1 MVVWTTEKIAALPQ
15 KELESLFVN
24 ALKRDAEVA
33 RLCAAEMASRKPPDK
48 PREKRGQS
56 TSHEVDEVVAGFHFV
71 CPEEKS
77 VVREID
83 GLMWSGTWVVAGVH
97 AERALKIDAYIAL
110 HRSKAELSYLQ
121 GRIVNFRKAQR
132 ERSYSEGQDVQT
144 EFGIDF
150 QFEPTDK
157 QYKWVGDGSG
167 EKGYYWRKRG
177 VGEP

>member
-110 HRSKAELSYLQ
+110 HRSKAELSY
-121 GRIVNFRKAQR
+121 QR
-132 ERSYSEGQDVQT
+132 WPGSSRQCFAIDKWNLCRFVSLVCRCRASRREGVARP
-144 EFGIDF
+144 E
-150 QFEPTDK
+150 
-157 QYKWVGDGSG
+157 
-167 EKGYYWRKRG
+167 
-177 VGEP
+177 